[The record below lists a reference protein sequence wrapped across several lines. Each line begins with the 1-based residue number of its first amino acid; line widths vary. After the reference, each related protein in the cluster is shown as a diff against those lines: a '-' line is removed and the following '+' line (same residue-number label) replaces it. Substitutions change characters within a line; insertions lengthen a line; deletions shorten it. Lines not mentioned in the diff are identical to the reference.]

1 MSATGG
7 GAGGGRGAGTGGKIR
22 SRRYH
27 LSAVRAPY
35 SRSRQQGQQQ
45 GIISRVTDTVKSI
58 VPGWLQK
65 YFNKETAEP
74 DGARDSSEIAVER
87 TEVRENDEEADH
99 HIYIDDDPPPID
111 GRITPDP
118 VRLAEEPSTSRF
130 SLSMPD
136 VLTRPSLHRANLNF
150 NVLDSPALHCQH
162 STSSA
167 FPIGSSGYSLIK
179 EIKDSTSQHDDDNIS
194 TTSGFSSRASDK
206 DVAVSKNL
214 NAPPL
219 WSPEA
224 DRSNPLSHNSSM
236 SAKKPTFN
244 LSAFGSMSPS
254 LGNASVL
261 KSSQLG
267 DSPFYPGKTT
277 YGGAAAARSSR
288 VRGTPYQAPVRLQVK
303 AKPANSETY
312 GVTSYA
318 ARRILQSLEKM
329 SSPLADA
336 KKIPSI
342 SSSCLADKSFQDDIG
357 NSSKRK
363 KVESTYPPVRALM
376 TPKSIVISPNV
387 SSYIKPSLAPSG
399 LIKSKHRMQS
409 DQQKES
415 KGTRMLHAPTAPQ
428 TESFSFPKSSTPASN
443 GLSSRGAGG
452 KMMRERNSHYTIKP
466 AEELS
471 EAPVLPEVPLPLST
485 ASLPSFNF
493 STASTATSLL
503 TAPKPTDSKTAS
515 WQQMTNLTNN
525 PLFTFSSPIVKSTES
540 NAQSPGSSVGFT
552 FSVPAVKST
561 PPTTADKMITTSSPA
576 KSLMNNISAKKKE
589 EEHGG
594 FCKPAKSLK
603 EGSVLD
609 ILKSPGFSSS
619 TSAQT
624 SSISIGKSTSP
635 LTQPASKVTL
645 GEGNKQAFGLWQCSS
660 CFHENRASDNKCV
673 ACSAAKDQSVGLPKQ
688 PASSESSSNQ
698 KNSATLPVFQG
709 FGDKFKVAAGTW
721 DCDTCLVQNKPDV
734 TKCVA
739 CDTPKPGTGVKAAL
753 LLPPVTTEKS
763 TTSQFGLGQASTGF
777 QFDDKFKKPVGSWEC
792 TVCCVQ
798 NKADDVK
805 CIACTSDKPGTSPA
819 NKKSL
824 VTEAPKLG
832 LLDQFKKP
840 SGSWDC
846 DVCLVQNKGEATKC
860 VACESAKPGRKS
872 EQKGFASP
880 SISSGSPA
888 PSFKF
893 GLQSSSNTDFTPS
906 TNAPSVGFSF
916 PKVTGDFKFGIASS
930 AAKAADE
937 KKDTGFSFGS
947 TIATSNPVSG
957 FQFGTSIPASTD
969 KEGINK
975 SVTSGFSFGTTS
987 SIAASSTATESS
999 VSSGIQSQLTK
1010 DKSCLPL
1017 TFGTK
1022 ESDKKNE
1029 TPAVSFSFGKVEQ
1042 NKEAPSSFVFG
1053 RKDEKPDST
1062 TTGQSLLFGKK
1073 SEGDE
1078 PNQFA
1083 FGKSEQTKD
1092 NNPTPPTFAFGVS
1105 KPVEVEKNDADKT
1118 AKPLFPFGS
1127 QPGTT
1132 TDAGA
1137 SKQTFSFMSSGST
1150 SGVQQSSAISSSLYG
1165 ITAPSSTPVNPSG
1178 VFGSA
1183 AQTSAPA
1190 GSGSVFG
1197 SAAPSGA
1204 STNSG
1209 SVFGSSVAPGASSS
1223 SGNVFGSVVP
1233 TTTAASSTS
1242 VFGSAA
1248 TLNASASSVMF
1259 SGAAPASTTSSSSVF
1274 GNTAPTSTSAN
1285 SNSMF
1290 GNSGAVNNP
1299 TGSFVFGQPTSTA
1312 GGSVFGNTAESK
1324 PAFVFAGS
1332 ESKPATATSTAAS
1345 ATPFVFGA
1353 GTTSTVSTTPGFNFG
1368 ATNTSNALGTSSSPF
1383 IFGGPTPP
1391 APSGLPASNP
1401 VPAFGANQSATPVFG
1416 TSSTTSLFPASSQ
1429 SVPGFGSLTS
1439 SAQPP
1444 MFGQQATQPAFG
1456 SSTAPAAAAPSFQF
1470 GGNTNFNFASGSSPG
1485 GVFTFGSGS
1494 TGSSSQPSSS
1504 SGFAFNQAPTFNQAP
1519 AFNMGANGRSTP
1531 ASTISNRKIKTARR
1545 RK

>member
-1132 TDAGA
+1132 T
-1137 SKQTFSFMSSGST
+1137 
-1150 SGVQQSSAISSSLYG
+1150 
-1165 ITAPSSTPVNPSG
+1165 
-1178 VFGSA
+1178 
-1183 AQTSAPA
+1183 
-1190 GSGSVFG
+1190 
-1197 SAAPSGA
+1197 
-1204 STNSG
+1204 
-1209 SVFGSSVAPGASSS
+1209 
-1223 SGNVFGSVVP
+1223 
-1233 TTTAASSTS
+1233 
-1242 VFGSAA
+1242 
-1248 TLNASASSVMF
+1248 
-1259 SGAAPASTTSSSSVF
+1259 
-1274 GNTAPTSTSAN
+1274 
-1285 SNSMF
+1285 
-1290 GNSGAVNNP
+1290 
-1299 TGSFVFGQPTSTA
+1299 
-1312 GGSVFGNTAESK
+1312 
-1324 PAFVFAGS
+1324 
-1332 ESKPATATSTAAS
+1332 
-1345 ATPFVFGA
+1345 
-1353 GTTSTVSTTPGFNFG
+1353 
-1368 ATNTSNALGTSSSPF
+1368 GTSSSPF